1 MNLKHIVVAAAFALA
16 ASAPAFAD
24 TVETVASYGPKTI
37 NRNTPASE
45 LTTGLFQIFTA
56 DTDFIFSGLVSKTTN
71 SGTDKYLTASLLD
84 ALNNVVS
91 SFTIQSNPASN
102 VDKTFASGPLSL
114 SAGFYKIVFDYH
126 TVGSSNPIFHDTS
139 ASLTHTVTA
148 VPGPEAGAGLG
159 ALAMGGIALYMK
171 RRRKEDAAAA

>member
-1 MNLKHIVVAAAFALA
+1 MNLKHIVVAAAFTLA
-16 ASAPAFAD
+16 VSAPAFAD

-37 NRNTPASE
+37 NKNTSASE
-45 LTTGLFQIFTA
+45 LTTGLFKVLTA
-56 DTDFIFSGLVSKTTN
+56 DTDYIFSGLVSKTTN
-71 SGTDKYLTASLLD
+71 AGTGKYLTASLVD

-102 VDKTFASGPLSL
+102 VDKTFSSGPLSL

-126 TVGSSNPIFHDTS
+126 TVGSSNPIFQGTS
-139 ASLTHTVTA
+139 ASLSHTVQA

-159 ALAMGGIALYMK
+159 ALAIGGMALYMK
-171 RRRKEDAAAA
+171 RRRTEKATAG